1 MRPIMSPIKL
11 VRTTLIVGAFLA
23 LTGCV
28 SDPLTSAQN
37 GDLEAITQNPK
48 QYQAQTFRLGG
59 QILSVNTL
67 GELTEIEVL
76 ALPLNSRG
84 RPTGNFSKGRFLVII
99 KTPTDIYRYT
109 ENALIT
115 VTGSVSGLRDVPSGH
130 STVQQ
135 VIFHANEQVVWS
147 DRQERTA
154 NKAPLGFKTIGSG
167 APNPGFGFTIPLKP
181 R

>member
-1 MRPIMSPIKL
+1 MTPIKL
-11 VRTTLIVGAFLA
+11 TYITLIAGAL
-23 LTGCV
+23 LSLNGCV
-28 SDPLTSAQN
+28 SDPLSQAQN
-37 GDLEAITQNPK
+37 GDLEAIIQNPQ

-59 QILSVNTL
+59 QILAVNTL

-115 VTGSVSGLRDVPSGH
+115 ITGSVSGLRDITASE
-130 STVQQ
+130 SITQQ
-135 VIFHANEQVVWS
+135 VIFHANEYILWP
-147 DRQERTA
+147 DREVRAA